1 MEGLREIA
9 EELIYL
15 VLNGMIYQDLER
27 SLDTLLWIKMC

>member
-1 MEGLREIA
+1 MEGLRGIA

-27 SLDTLLWIKMC
+27 NLDTLLWIKMC